1 MHPFDPWR
9 RRRAI
14 IVIALAVI
22 GLSPAAAKAAS
33 GPCASRAGRPW
44 CNEHLN
50 PGARARLLMR
60 ALSEP
65 EKISLL
71 EGDQSTLF
79 AGPTIHTGVSDG
91 IPELGVPTVN
101 FTDGRAGIRQG
112 RATALP
118 VPLAI
123 GATFDP
129 RLARQFGGVIG
140 VEARD
145 KGNEVFF
152 GPTLEVIRT
161 PLWGRTFEV
170 FGEDPVLT
178 SRMGGSEIEGVQSK
192 HVIANANILAANTQ
206 DGYSPDANQSRPGQ
220 VLGPAPTEGSRYT
233 DNAIVSARTLREV
246 YLPPFEAAV
255 KSAHVG
261 SVMCAYN
268 MVNGVPSC
276 QNRDLLVD
284 ALRGWGFDGFTLSD
298 YGATH
303 STVASLRNGL
313 DEEPWPPGGIY
324 SPASVDNALSSGQV
338 TAAIVNVHVWRYLR
352 TLFAFG
358 VFDRKPFVDNPRSI
372 PRSADARIAER
383 LEESAVTLLVDR
395 RRVLPLNPHHIR
407 SIAILGAGANRFLTG
422 GGSSHVDPLVY
433 TTVQAAILRRLSS
446 NVRARIYTGPNPA
459 RAAALARGSQVAI
472 VVAPNYQTEGI
483 DRLCLTLECPPA
495 FGDQDALIRRVAAA
509 NRRTI
514 VVLETG
520 GAVLTP
526 WRNRVAGLLEAW
538 YPGEEGG
545 AAIARVLFG
554 DVNPGGRLP
563 VTFPASEAKTPTAG
577 DPASYPGVKDRT
589 SFSEGVLVGY
599 RWYEAHRSR
608 PAFPFGFG
616 LSYTRFRYES
626 LQLKTLRGRG
636 RILQVSLTVANVGPR
651 AGTAVPQ
658 LYVHIPPPKRNVSEP
673 PRQLRG
679 FDHIVLRAGESQ
691 RVTFTLTARDLAWW
705 DTVASRWRVATGCY
719 KVYVGSS
726 SERLALSA
734 TVAVGDARCH
744 DAAAKLPRPL
754 SSALASSLL

>member
-1 MHPFDPWR
+1 
-9 RRRAI
+9 
-14 IVIALAVI
+14 LT
-22 GLSPAAAKAAS
+22 
-33 GPCASRAGRPW
+33 
-44 CNEHLN
+44 
-50 PGARARLLMR
+50 R
-60 ALSEP
+60 ALSEHD
-65 EKISLL
+65 KISLL

-79 AGPTIHTGVSDG
+79 GGPATHTGVNDG
-91 IPELGVPTVN
+91 IPELGVPTIN

-129 RLARQFGGVIG
+129 ALARQFGGVVG

-152 GPTLEVIRT
+152 GPTLEIVRT

-170 FGEDPVLT
+170 FGEDPLLT
-178 SRMGGSEIEGVQSK
+178 SLMGVSEIEGVQSK

-206 DGYSPDANQSRPGQ
+206 EGYSPDANQSRPGQ
-220 VLGPAPTEGSRYT
+220 SLGPSPTEGSRYM
-233 DNAIVSARTLREV
+233 DNAVVSARTLREV

-255 KSAHVG
+255 KTAHVG

-268 MVNGVPSC
+268 SVNGVPSC
-276 QNRDLLVD
+276 QNRYLLID
-284 ALRGWGFDGFTLSD
+284 ALRGWGFDGFTVSD

-324 SPASVDNALSSGQV
+324 SPANVEKALAGGQV
-338 TAAIVNVHVWRYLR
+338 TPAIVNTHVWRYLR

-358 VFDRKPFVDNPRSI
+358 VFDRKPFVDNPHSI

-383 LEESAVTLLVDR
+383 LEEAAATLLVDR

-422 GGSSHVDPLVY
+422 GGSSLVNPLLY
-433 TTVQAAILRRLSS
+433 TTVQAAVLRHLGP

-459 RAAALARGSQVAI
+459 RAATLARRSQVAI
-472 VVAPNYQTEGI
+472 VVTPNYQTEGV
-483 DRLCLTLECPPA
+483 DRLCLTLECPSA
-495 FGDQDALIRRVAAA
+495 YGDQDTLIRRVADA

-520 GAVLTP
+520 GPVLTP
-526 WRNRVAGLLEAW
+526 WRGRVAGLLEAW

-554 DVNPGGRLP
+554 NVDPGGRLP

-577 DPASYPGVKDRT
+577 DPESYPGVDNRT

-599 RWYEAHRSR
+599 RWYEAHHNR

-616 LSYTRFRYES
+616 LSYTRFRYQR
-626 LQLKTLRGRG
+626 LQLKTPRGRT
-636 RILQVSLTVANVGPR
+636 RVLHVSLTVANVGPR

-658 LYVHIPPPKRNVSEP
+658 LYVHVPPPRRNVLEP

-679 FDHIVLRAGESQ
+679 FDHIVLRRGESR

-705 DTVASRWRVATGCY
+705 DTGAHSWRVATGCY
-719 KVYVGSS
+719 KIFVGSS
-726 SERLALSA
+726 SQRLPLSA
-734 TVAVGDARCH
+734 TVAVGDTRCH
-744 DAAAKLPRPL
+744 NAAAELRRP
-754 SSALASSLL
+754 SSRAAASSLL